1 MLNVFVPQTTRAR
14 KYQGQ
19 IQDDIL
25 CQIKRSPVQ
34 TFVPVFV
41 PVFVQA
47 DPAQRP
53 GAISPCSAGR

>member
-25 CQIKRSPVQ
+25 CQIKHSPVQ

-41 PVFVQA
+41 QA
-47 DPAQRP
+47 DPA
-53 GAISPCSAGR
+53 